1 MPPLGRPGG
10 RHDVAPMLRSLAAP
24 RARYGPLRD
33 PRGACLPWG
42 GPAGVMMD
50 VWNNLLQG
58 FIVAGTP
65 INLLWALVGCTI
77 GTAVGVL
84 PGIGPA
90 TAVAML
96 LPITLKVEATASM
109 IFFAGIYYGAM
120 YGGSTT
126 SILLNTPGEAGSM
139 VTALEGNKMAKN
151 GRAGAALAT
160 AAIGSFVAGTIAT
173 VLVTLFAPLVALH
186 AVKLGPPEYFL
197 LMLLAFCTVSAVLG
211 QSTLRGLTALGIGLA
226 MGLVGI
232 DQITAQARYTGG
244 VPELMDGLEVVLVAV
259 GLFAVAEALYAV
271 LYQGRVVETQNKLS
285 RVHMTREEWRRSWP
299 AWLRATAI
307 GFPFGTIPAGG
318 SEIPTFISYA
328 TEKKISKHRH
338 EFGGIG
344 AIEGVAGPEAANNAA
359 VTATLIPLLTLGIPT
374 SNTTAILLGAFQ
386 NYGIQP
392 GPQLFE
398 TNGALVWALIASLY
412 IGNVMLLV
420 LNLPL
425 VGLWVKLL
433 KIPKPP
439 LYAGILIFATVG
451 VYGMRQSAFDLLLL
465 YAIGLLGVVL
475 RRYGFPTAP
484 VVVGMIL
491 GPLAEAQ
498 MRNAL
503 SIGEGH
509 WGVFVQRPMSLFLLI
524 VVLAVLVL
532 PRAVAWLKR
541 RRG

>member
-1 MPPLGRPGG
+1 
-10 RHDVAPMLRSLAAP
+10 
-24 RARYGPLRD
+24 
-33 PRGACLPWG
+33 
-42 GPAGVMMD
+42 MD
-50 VWNNLLQG
+50 ILNQLLQG
-58 FIVAGTP
+58 FAVAATP
-65 INLLWALVGCTI
+65 INLLWALLGCTI

-96 LPITLKVEATASM
+96 LPITLKVEPTASM

-126 SILLNTPGEAGSM
+126 SILLNTPGESGSM
-139 VTALEGNKMAKN
+139 VTAMEGNKMAKN

-173 VLVTLFAPLVALH
+173 VVVTFFAPFVANY

-197 LMLLAFCTVSAVLG
+197 LMVLAFCTVSAVLG
-211 QSTLRGLTALGIGLA
+211 KSTLRGLVALFVGLA

-232 DQITAQARYTGG
+232 DQITGQARYTGG
-244 VPELMDGLEVVLVAV
+244 VPELMDGLEVVLIAV

-271 LYQGRVVETQNKLS
+271 LYEGRVQES
-285 RVHMTREEWRRSWP
+285 RNRMSKVHMTRDEWRRSWP
-299 AWLRATAI
+299 AWLRATVI
-307 GFPFGTIPAGG
+307 GTPFGCIPAGG
-318 SEIPTFISYA
+318 SEIPTFLSYA
-328 TEKKISKHRH
+328 TEKKLSKHKE
-338 EFGGIG
+338 EFGTTG

-359 VTATLIPLLTLGIPT
+359 ITATLIPLLTLGIPT

-386 NYGIQP
+386 NYGINP
-392 GPQLFE
+392 GPQLFD
-398 TNGALVWALIASLY
+398 NNAALVWALIASLY

-433 KIPKPP
+433 KVPKPQ

-451 VYGMRQSAFDLLLL
+451 VYGMRQSAFDLVLL
-465 YAIGLLGVVL
+465 YAIGLLGVAM
-475 RRYGFPTAP
+475 RRFDFPTAP

-509 WGVFVQRPMSLFLLI
+509 WGVFLQRPMSIVLLVI
-524 VVLAVLVL
+524 VAAVLVL
-532 PRAVAWLKR
+532 PRVAKAR
-541 RRG
+541 RRARFG

>member
-1 MPPLGRPGG
+1 
-10 RHDVAPMLRSLAAP
+10 
-24 RARYGPLRD
+24 
-33 PRGACLPWG
+33 
-42 GPAGVMMD
+42 MD
-50 VWNNLLQG
+50 VWDQLLQG
-58 FIVAGTP
+58 FVTAGTP
-65 INLLWALVGCTI
+65 INLLWALLGCTI

-90 TAVAML
+90 VAVAML
-96 LPITLKVEATASM
+96 LPITVKVEATASM

-126 SILLNTPGEAGSM
+126 SILLNTPGESGSM
-139 VTALEGNKMAKN
+139 VTAMEGSKMAKN

-160 AAIGSFVAGTIAT
+160 SAIGSFVAGTIAT
-173 VLVTLFAPLVALH
+173 ILVTFCAPLVAKY
-186 AVKLGPPEYFL
+186 AVLLGPPEYFL
-197 LMLLAFCTVSAVLG
+197 LMVLAFTTVSAVLG
-211 QSTLRGLTALGIGLA
+211 GSTLRGMTSLFAGLA
-226 MGLVGI
+226 MGLIGI
-232 DQITAQARYTGG
+232 DQLSGQMRYTAG
-244 VPELMDGLEVVLVAV
+244 VPEFMDGIEVVLIAV
-259 GLFAVAEALYAV
+259 GLFAVGEALYNV
-271 LYQGRVVETQNKLS
+271 LYEGRTVETENRMS
-285 RVHMTREEWRRSWP
+285 SVHMTKQEWRRSWP

-318 SEIPTFISYA
+318 SEIPTFLSYA
-328 TEKKISKHRH
+328 AEKKLSKHKE
-338 EFGGIG
+338 EFGTTG

-359 VTATLIPLLTLGIPT
+359 ITATLIPLLTLGIPT

-392 GPQLFE
+392 GPQLFQ
-398 TNGALVWALIASLY
+398 TSSALVWALIASLY

-433 KIPKPP
+433 KIPKPQ

-451 VYGMRQSAFDLLLL
+451 VYGMRQSAFDLFLL
-465 YAIGLLGVVL
+465 YAIGLLGVVM
-475 RRYGFPTAP
+475 RRFDFPTAP

-503 SIGEGH
+503 SIGEGN
-509 WGVFVQRPMSLFLLI
+509 WLVFVQRPMSLVLLL
-524 VVLAVLVL
+524 VVLAVLLL
-532 PRAVAWLKR
+532 PRATRLWRAR
-541 RRG
+541 RAAAN